1 MLAKGADPDSIC
13 GSGTYTSLSALSV
26 AVRLKQTRLIEA
38 LILKGAALNNRGTTD
53 HHMDCVVPCSALS
66 G

>member
-1 MLAKGADPDSIC
+1 
-13 GSGTYTSLSALSV
+13 V